1 MGAMGGRARWRT
13 MPWMVV
19 LFGIV
24 VVPLGVVSI
33 YFIIMQ
39 PIAIGTY
46 CTICLLAAAAML
58 IMIPYSLDEL
68 VAMGQFLVLN
78 TRRGRPF
85 WRAFFRG
92 DALPGGTVDKR
103 PGFSDGWG
111 RATASAL
118 RGATLP
124 WTLVV
129 SAGLGVWLMLSRL
142 VLGTE
147 PPLADTDHLIGALVV
162 TVSVIAMAEVG
173 RPLRFLNIGFAAWL
187 IASPWMIDG
196 GSLAGTFSNQ
206 IVGLTILALSLPRGR
221 RSQEHYGSWDRFIV

>member
-1 MGAMGGRARWRT
+1 
-13 MPWMVV
+13 
-19 LFGIV
+19 
-24 VVPLGVVSI
+24 
-33 YFIIMQ
+33 MQ

-111 RATASAL
+111 RGDRFRFAGRDASVDPRGQRRAGRLADAL
-118 RGATLP
+118 K
-124 WTLVV
+124 
-129 SAGLGVWLMLSRL
+129 AG
-142 VLGTE
+142 LGTE